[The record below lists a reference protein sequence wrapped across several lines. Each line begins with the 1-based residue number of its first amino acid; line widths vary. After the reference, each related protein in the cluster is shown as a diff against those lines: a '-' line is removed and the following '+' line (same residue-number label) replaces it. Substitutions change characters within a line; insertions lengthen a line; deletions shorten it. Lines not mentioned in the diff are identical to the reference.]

1 MSMDI
6 ITKKP
11 MALGTVQIPVG
22 TVISGIPEKEAK
34 LLASRGLV
42 SIKDEPKKAK
52 KGESSS

>member
-1 MSMDI
+1 MDL

-22 TVISGIPEKEAK
+22 TEISGIPDKEAK

-42 SIKDEPKKAK
+42 SIKEEPKRAK

>member
-1 MSMDI
+1 MTEV

-22 TVISGIPEKEAK
+22 TEISGIPEKEAK

-42 SIKDEPKKAK
+42 DLKKEEKKSKKD
-52 KGESSS
+52 SS